1 MHPSPPLLVTAPN
14 RTWSYSNTHMHEYVH
29 VQMLY
34 DLRDVNKIFI
44 LIRPKKKMAPQ
55 ARANKEIASSP
66 IFARLRAEMG
76 DDFDAYFRSKV
87 VALAGDINKDYMV
100 GLFLGVPLSLS
111 AHQRCLSSYAV
122 SSRPD
127 PQGGALSV
135 AQQGSATHGRRV
147 VFVTRCKLIGYRRHH
162 CAQSHSHQ

>member
-1 MHPSPPLLVTAPN
+1 MREH
-14 RTWSYSNTHMHEYVH
+14 VH

-100 GLFLGVPLSLS
+100 
-111 AHQRCLSSYAV
+111 
-122 SSRPD
+122 RPF
-127 PQGGALSV
+127 LSV
-135 AQQGSATHGRRV
+135 LLSCRLTSVASLLRQSQVDRIRRAAPCQLRSSAARVGDTWAQN
-147 VFVTRCKLIGYRRHH
+147 
-162 CAQSHSHQ
+162 CACHEG